1 MLVQFTLSMPN
12 CNSWNGRW
20 TGEDNIY
27 ARVRNLTKKDYPN
40 LEELLEKGYFTYRF
54 DDGWC
59 AGISV
64 EKIDSKRASKIRK
77 NTKGFYG
84 YDWMITSILKDGY
97 IHTLD

>member
-1 MLVQFTLSMPN
+1 MLIQFTLSMPN

-20 TGEDNIY
+20 TGEDTIY
-27 ARVRNLTKKDYPN
+27 ARVRNLTKKEYPN
-40 LEELLEKGYFTYRF
+40 LEELLEKGYFTYNF
-54 DDGWC
+54 GDGWS
-59 AGISV
+59 ADVSV
-64 EKIDSKRASKIRK
+64 EKVNSKRASKIRK